1 LIINLSIISLV
12 KDIKKEAIF
21 FIIFVLI
28 ISIICS
34 VFFIND
40 SIKYRLKNSIE
51 NQPDITLQNI
61 KSGFRTTIDETVL
74 DNLSDLVS
82 IKNLHSRVYGQYYFT
97 FANRYL
103 TIMGIDIFSDNLKPD
118 IQNILQST
126 NLENLDEDFMIIS
139 KNTKDLFSK
148 YYYKDS
154 FKFMTLNDE
163 VNLKIKYIF
172 DKTIDFETDNL
183 IIMSI
188 ENAKRILSMEEYKVT
203 DIVFDVPNK
212 LEIPIVIDKIKK
224 MYPTLNILYKD
235 DYLSKVDS
243 IYDYKSGIFIVIY
256 LSVLFTFFLILYFRI
271 SDFSGNEIKKISILR
286 AVGWSII
293 DIIKYRLYSAL
304 LFSIFGFIIAILLS
318 YIYVFIFNA
327 PLLSSIFFSD
337 ENFSSTFSLY
347 PVVDF
352 FSISIIFLISIPLY
366 ILSVI
371 IPSWKI
377 AVSDFNSNLK

>member
-97 FANRYL
+97 IANRYF

-352 FSISIIFLISIPLY
+352 FSISILFLISIPLY

>member
-1 LIINLSIISLV
+1 
-12 KDIKKEAIF
+12 
-21 FIIFVLI
+21 
-28 ISIICS
+28 
-34 VFFIND
+34 
-40 SIKYRLKNSIE
+40 
-51 NQPDITLQNI
+51 
-61 KSGFRTTIDETVL
+61 
-74 DNLSDLVS
+74 
-82 IKNLHSRVYGQYYFT
+82 
-97 FANRYL
+97 
-103 TIMGIDIFSDNLKPD
+103 
-118 IQNILQST
+118 
-126 NLENLDEDFMIIS
+126 
-139 KNTKDLFSK
+139 
-148 YYYKDS
+148 
-154 FKFMTLNDE
+154 
-163 VNLKIKYIF
+163 
-172 DKTIDFETDNL
+172 
-183 IIMSI
+183 
-188 ENAKRILSMEEYKVT
+188 
-203 DIVFDVPNK
+203 
-212 LEIPIVIDKIKK
+212 
-224 MYPTLNILYKD
+224 
-235 DYLSKVDS
+235 
-243 IYDYKSGIFIVIY
+243 VIY